1 MSIPATQNM
10 IEGTWEEISSHASEF
25 NGHRLRVIILP
36 EVIQPIP
43 TGMIT
48 RGMFPQLANITEEA
62 FKIAEFHGELDGEF
76 DESI

>member
-1 MSIPATQNM
+1 MSVPMTQNI

-36 EVIQPIP
+36 EEAQPVAAR
-43 TGMIT
+43 MIT

-62 FKIAEFHGELDGEF
+62 FKIAEFHGDSDGEF
-76 DESI
+76 DERA